1 MIVDVVCSCQVLG
14 RVLRDN
20 GFDADALLRRA
31 GDEDVKAKLKDTT
44 SRYVMTC
51 RHSPVS
57 TVLYFLGR
65 GSHTIFPLMHCNV
78 FADVSRQWSFLVI
91 FVAADLAEMLPPVNF
106 VVARRCRRRVKS
118 RCAAFSFKKFL
129 CISPR
134 APSSFLYLFLFRF
147 LLRLTSFFLLHE
159 KTMVCLTNLKEKK
172 NSKS

>member
-1 MIVDVVCSCQVLG
+1 MSLQ
-14 RVLRDN
+14 
-20 GFDADALLRRA
+20 
-31 GDEDVKAKLKDTT
+31 T
-44 SRYVMTC
+44 
-51 RHSPVS
+51 
-57 TVLYFLGR
+57 FLGN
-65 GSHTIFPLMHCNV
+65 GPF
-78 FADVSRQWSFLVI
+78 WSF

-118 RCAAFSFKKFL
+118 GCAALSLKKFL

-172 NSKS
+172 NSKSWMQTFHPKPFWRFIFSNAACRKISLIVTLPYLAKSYLPSMWKICPDK